1 MKPKSNRPVDLPLSQ
16 IIAVN
21 AKSPV
26 AMASILHRVSG
37 IVLFLLIPVLLWVL
51 QQSLVSESQFLSVL
65 ANPLVRFLVWIFV
78 ASTLYHF
85 VMGMKHLFADLG
97 MNEELN
103 SGRVAAKV
111 AFVIA
116 FALIIASFFWVMF

>member
-65 ANPLVRFLVWIFV
+65 ANPLVRFLVWVFV